1 MKGGK
6 EGLKRK
12 SSGNAIP
19 RQGGGRGKP
28 KKGAKTLAG
37 AAPKKGSRKKS
48 YGAVPRQD
56 DD

>member
-6 EGLKRK
+6 EGRKRK

-28 KKGAKTLAG
+28 KKGAKTSAG